1 MVPEWY
7 HIGDS
12 QRGRRVVLSDG
23 SGKITTVSKQN
34 FNLVR
39 SAVLKATPEL
49 SKDQLVA
56 VQHRGSPLVIQGGPG
71 TGKTT
76 VLIEAALARIN
87 GGQNPDS
94 ILLLTFG
101 RERAS
106 ELRDAIA
113 LRTTKT
119 MFEPLART
127 FHSLAFSIVKMK
139 AHRDDPEPILL
150 SGPEQ
155 ESYIKELL
163 KGDIED
169 GYKEWPEDLHA
180 ALTTNG
186 FARELRDL
194 ILRASERGINP
205 KQLEA
210 LGKSEG
216 EKYWFVAAKF
226 WNRYINSMVMREL
239 GAADAK
245 LRIDP
250 SELVSRAA
258 LHLNNHPEVLANLR
272 ARFTTIMVDEFQ
284 ESDPA
289 QRALLSMLVG
299 SEVIICVDADST
311 VGRFRGADPDGL
323 SVALEPY
330 RAKEIILNSAFRSG
344 SVIFDVGLEFAKKM
358 TGSHTTRKRSCGAEN
373 VGSATVHRFR
383 SGAEEAAFIAHQFR
397 SAHLRDGISYSNM
410 SVILRSPGLTTSA
423 LRRAFSQVGIPVA
436 SELQALAGNPA
447 IEPFLL
453 LARVAVN
460 AQPLNLDTAERLLMS
475 EFGGADSISLRR
487 IRRALIA
494 TRADG
499 DERSGTQLL
508 LDAIS
513 DGEISIQGADSI
525 QQVHNLL
532 EKARAVARNK
542 TALADDLL
550 WTIWDNAKTAEQ
562 IKLSTAW
569 RNQSLRP
576 GVRGAAADRDLDA
589 MMQLFESAGRYSER
603 FPLSGPAAFIAEIAT
618 EDIAGDV
625 IVAKGVRPEFVEIL
639 TVHSAKGREW
649 DVVAIAGLQEGTW
662 PNLKQ
667 RSSLL
672 GAERLVERQRNPKTP
687 RDQLD
692 AMAAGG
698 LLHDEMR
705 LFHVAL
711 TRAKQSLFVT
721 AVQRDDEEPSKFFE
735 DIELLVKKTD
745 GQDFIFTEVPRPI
758 TAPALVAEL
767 RAQLH
772 GEKAR
777 EAAALLKAMSAQG
790 IYLADPKSWI
800 GSVPLSTDKPVIDA
814 DKEVVVSPS
823 GAESFVECGVKWFL
837 QNNGGTDGDSTAQVL
852 GSAIH
857 AFAAKMVQESG
868 TTKEELIANLESSWK
883 LIDPERGWVSASHL
897 ESAVTMLEK
906 FVEYHVKT
914 VRTVVDAELRFD
926 IKLGRA
932 RIKGS
937 VDRLEVEADGSLY
950 IIDFKTGGT
959 AISYEE
965 AKDNLQLASYQVGIT
980 EGGFIQGTKS
990 AGAELVYLGSKNKE
1004 AAKRPQYGVDIEATI
1019 KQLNEIGEGMG
1030 AATFLAT
1037 INKRCSGCPV
1047 RKSCPVQS
1055 DGRTVIS

>member
-1 MVPEWY
+1 M
-7 HIGDS
+7 
-12 QRGRRVVLSDG
+12 
-23 SGKITTVSKQN
+23 SKQP
-34 FNLVR
+34 FSLVAP
-39 SAVLKATPEL
+39 SAPRATPAL
-49 SKDQLVA
+49 TPDQLAA
-56 VQHRGSPLVIQGGPG
+56 VTHRGSPLVISGGPG

-76 VLIEAALARIN
+76 VLVEAALARIAE
-87 GGQNPDS
+87 GQNPDS

-139 AHRDDPEPILL
+139 AKNDPEPILL

-163 KGDIED
+163 QGDIAD

-194 ILRASERGINP
+194 ILRASERGIDAD
-205 KQLEA
+205 QLA
-210 LGKSEG
+210 TLGQSEG
-216 EKYWFVAAKF
+216 EKYWQAAAAF
-226 WNRYINSMVMREL
+226 WKRYLNSMVMREIS
-239 GAADAK
+239 ATDAK

-258 LHLNNHPEVLANLR
+258 IHLHNNPDVLAKLR

-289 QRALLSMLVG
+289 QRALLTMLAG
-299 SEVIICVDADST
+299 SDVIICADADSA

-323 SVALEPY
+323 SAALDPY
-330 RAKEIILNSAFRSG
+330 RAKEIILNTGFRNAS
-344 SVIFDVGLEFAKKM
+344 SIFDVGINFAKSMK
-358 TGSHTTRKRSCGAEN
+358 GSVVTRKRSCGNEN
-373 VGSATVHRFR
+373 TGQVQVHRFR

-397 SAHLRDGISYSNM
+397 SAHLRQGISYSNM
-410 SVILRSPGLTTSA
+410 AVILRSPGLQASS

-436 SELQALAGNPA
+436 SELQVLAGNPA
-447 IEPFLL
+447 IAPFLL
-453 LARVAVN
+453 LARVALKL
-460 AQPLNLDTAERLLMS
+460 QPLNFDTAERLLMS

-494 TRADG
+494 ARADG
-499 DERSGTQLL
+499 DERTGTQLL
-508 LDAIS
+508 ITAVDSGDLFIEGAS
-513 DGEISIQGADSI
+513 EITR
-525 QQVHNLL
+525 VHELL
-532 EKARAVARNK
+532 EKARSVARNK
-542 TALADDLL
+542 KATADELL
-550 WTIWDNAKTAEQ
+550 WAIWDNAQTSDGQ
-562 IKLSTAW
+562 KLAHAW
-569 RNQSLRP
+569 RNQALRP

-589 MMQLFESAGRYSER
+589 MMQLFESASRYSER
-603 FPLSGPAAFIAEIAT
+603 FPLSGPGAFITEIAT

-625 IVAKGVRPEFVEIL
+625 ITAKGVRPDFVEIL

-649 DVVAIAGLQEGTW
+649 DLVAIAGLQEGAW

-672 GAERLVERQRNPKTP
+672 GAERLVERQRNPDIA

-692 AMAAGG
+692 VIAASG
-698 LLHDEMR
+698 LLQDEER

-711 TRAKQSLFVT
+711 TRAKKSLFVS
-721 AVQRDDEEPSKFFE
+721 AVQRDDEEPSQFFE
-735 DIELLVKKTD
+735 TIEVMVNKTD
-745 GQDFIFTEVPRPI
+745 QELEPLITEVPRPI

-767 RAQLH
+767 RSQLS
-772 GEKAR
+772 GEHAHV
-777 EAAALLKAMSAQG
+777 AAALLSSMKAEG
-790 IYLADPKSWI
+790 IYVADPENWI
-800 GSVPLSTDKPVIDA
+800 GSVPLSTDAPVINPDI
-814 DKEVVVSPS
+814 EVVVSPS

-837 QNNGGTDGDSTAQVL
+837 QNNGGNDGDSTAQVL

-857 AFAAKMVQESG
+857 AFAAKMVQEPG
-868 TTKEELIANLESSWK
+868 TTKEDLIANLQSSWK
-883 LIDPERGWVSASHL
+883 LIDSESGWVSASQL
-897 ESAVTMLEK
+897 ENAVTMLEK
-906 FVEYHVKT
+906 FVEYHKKT
-914 VRTVVDAELRFD
+914 KRTVVDAEIRFD

-937 VDRLEVEADGSLY
+937 VDRLEVEADGSLF
-950 IIDFKTGGT
+950 IIDFKTGSS
-959 AISYEE
+959 AISVKE
-965 AKDNLQLASYQVGIT
+965 AKENLQLASYQVGIA
-980 EGGFIQGTKS
+980 EGGFTQGNVS
-990 AGAELVYLGSKNKE
+990 AGAELVYLGTDS
-1004 AAKRPQYGVDIEATI
+1004 AGATLRPQHVIDVEAT
-1019 KQLNEIGEGMG
+1019 KEKLNEIADGMG
-1030 AATFLAT
+1030 AAHFFAT
-1037 INKRCSGCPV
+1037 INKRCKGCPV

-1055 DGRTVIS
+1055 DGRTVIEQ